1 MDSQPEAVSSI
12 MNLLFRGFYSTA
24 FQPIV
29 DTGTRKSIGFES
41 LLRGPE
47 GTLLADPG
55 RLFNE
60 VGHLPE
66 DDLLNLDRA
75 CIDSAVRTGKD
86 LPDKTLIFINIL
98 GTTLLRMTSLL
109 NEFLSRL
116 CELQIDPARIVFEVS
131 ETTNRELT
139 EHISTV
145 LQLFQR
151 SGIRVALDDIG
162 VRSPYLYHLLYLEP
176 EFIKLDRIFIKGI
189 DRDSRKQ
196 DLVQCMTG
204 MASTMGA
211 RLIAEGIETA
221 QEFEVMKALGVPLS
235 QGYYLGRPQP
245 AKQWQLAGA
254 ARCTGRESQEITQ
267 CLSGHRGNND
277 VNGKHRKNDDSKDD
291 EFEIY

>member
-1 MDSQPEAVSSI
+1 MESQPEAVSSI
-12 MNLLFRGFYSTA
+12 MNLLFRGCYSTA

-29 DTGTRKSIGFES
+29 DTGTRTFIGFES

-47 GTLLADPG
+47 GTLLAEPR

-60 VGHLPE
+60 VGYLPE
-66 DDLLNLDRA
+66 DDLLSLDRA

-98 GTTLLRMTSLL
+98 GTTMIQMAPLL
-109 NEFLSRL
+109 NEFLSL
-116 CELQIDPARIVFEVS
+116 LSELQIDPARIVFEVS

-151 SGIRVALDDIG
+151 SRIRVALDDIG

-189 DRDSRKQ
+189 DRDNRKQ
-196 DLVQCMTG
+196 DLVHCMTG
-204 MASTMGA
+204 MARTMGA
-211 RLIAEGIETA
+211 RLIAEGIETS
-221 QEFEVMKALGVPLS
+221 QELEVMEALGVPLL

-245 AKQWQLAGA
+245 AKQWQQAGA
-254 ARCTGRESQEITQ
+254 ALCSVRES
-267 CLSGHRGNND
+267 
-277 VNGKHRKNDDSKDD
+277 
-291 EFEIY
+291 

>member
-1 MDSQPEAVSSI
+1 MDTQPEAVSTI

-29 DTGTRKSIGFES
+29 DTGTRTSIGFES

-60 VGHLPE
+60 IGYLPE
-66 DDLLNLDRA
+66 DTLLNLDRA
-75 CIDSAVRTGKD
+75 CIDSAVRTGKN
-86 LPDKTLIFINIL
+86 LPEKALIFINIL
-98 GTTLLRMTSLL
+98 GATMIRMTSML
-109 NEFLSRL
+109 NEFLDLL
-116 CELQIDPARIVFEVS
+116 CELQINPTRIVFEVS

-139 EHISTV
+139 EHISAV
-145 LQLFQR
+145 LHLLKR
-151 SGIRVALDDIG
+151 AGIRVALDDIG

-196 DLVQCMTG
+196 DLVHCMNG
-204 MASTMGA
+204 MAKTMGA
-211 RLIAEGIETA
+211 SLIAEGIETA
-221 QEFEVMKALGVPLS
+221 QEFNVMKALGVPLS
-235 QGYYLGRPQP
+235 QGYFLGQPQP

-254 ARCTGRESQEITQ
+254 AMRTGRES
-267 CLSGHRGNND
+267 
-277 VNGKHRKNDDSKDD
+277 
-291 EFEIY
+291 